1 MSAST
6 DACRGRRDGGDVP
19 EALGPCSWRRGLLGG
34 GGSARFLGS
43 LNLFLPS
50 MKRAASSRET
60 KEGGKAGR
68 EGGGQACIRNP
79 RREVRGGRSSPV
91 QGLSL

>member
-60 KEGGKAGR
+60 KEGGKAGMR
-68 EGGGQACIRNP
+68 GGVKPVLGILGGKSEGGAAR
-79 RREVRGGRSSPV
+79 
-91 QGLSL
+91 LSRA